1 MTEKTIALE
10 APNGMHARPA
20 GELVKLAKS
29 LSPVKLTLCSGGKCA
44 NAASMLSLLALGLKS
59 GSAVTVRAEAAS
71 AGEESAALESI
82 CRFIADIKD

>member
-1 MTEKTIALE
+1 MTEKTITLE

-71 AGEESAALESI
+71 AGEESAAAESI

>member
-1 MTEKTIALE
+1 MTEKTITLE

-44 NAASMLSLLALGLKS
+44 YS
-59 GSAVTVRAEAAS
+59 
-71 AGEESAALESI
+71 
-82 CRFIADIKD
+82 